1 MKFSQTYKYGT
12 GIWKDHF
19 DAMAKK
25 TVLKLILSKYAPL
38 SIDMQK
44 AIEIDQ
50 SDGDKNYPDNVKEA
64 ELKVEPI
71 DIDMDIDKALEEAN
85 EQINNN

>member
-1 MKFSQTYKYGT
+1 MS
-12 GIWKDHF
+12 
-19 DAMAKK
+19 AKK

-50 SDGDKNYPDNVKEA
+50 SDGGKNYPDAPKEGL
-64 ELKVEPI
+64 EVEPI